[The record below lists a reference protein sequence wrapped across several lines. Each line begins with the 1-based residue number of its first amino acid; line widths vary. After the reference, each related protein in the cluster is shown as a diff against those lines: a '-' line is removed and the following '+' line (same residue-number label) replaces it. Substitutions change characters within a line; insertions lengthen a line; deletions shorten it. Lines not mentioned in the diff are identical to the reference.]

1 MSFLKKMQAGFGSL
15 AFFLSFLL
23 LSNVHAED
31 FDKDVLFKGID
42 SQIHDYSCG
51 TAALATLIS
60 GLYENIEE
68 QKVIDVIFDS
78 EEAKN
83 AGYTASQLE
92 SAAKKLGFNAEWR
105 KISPDILPKI
115 KQPVILLIGLNSDF
129 AHYVVFK
136 GIDNNEAFLA
146 DPIRGNIRIPYQD
159 LIKEGIN
166 ENYAKWYVMAIQS
179 SAEQNTSSNLFL
191 NADKFKTHATVE
203 QSNAITLATVAKEN
217 QLMMTYDFGTTLG
230 RTRYPNLLSESRN
243 FTHSLGLRYGV
254 TENVEIGGNFAYS
267 DYRQKISAEENTAIS
282 KNFDRA
288 YDIYVN
294 RRFSLDDAGQYGV
307 ILGGRTSFAEY
318 ASIWGGGVNLMGFM
332 NSSFAQFVAGTSV
345 NKQFSNNQAVDNNL
359 PEYQVVSF
367 VNANKPIGDR
377 FLGSLSFSVIDG
389 NNKNSEAVAFK
400 KSFNAS
406 TGLTCVF
413 DNRFQITPS
422 LGYVFGNGE
431 FFTFGASI
439 SYVGGW

>member
-1 MSFLKKMQAGFGSL
+1 
-15 AFFLSFLL
+15 
-23 LSNVHAED
+23 
-31 FDKDVLFKGID
+31 
-42 SQIHDYSCG
+42 
-51 TAALATLIS
+51 
-60 GLYENIEE
+60 
-68 QKVIDVIFDS
+68 
-78 EEAKN
+78 
-83 AGYTASQLE
+83 
-92 SAAKKLGFNAEWR
+92 
-105 KISPDILPKI
+105 
-115 KQPVILLIGLNSDF
+115 
-129 AHYVVFK
+129 
-136 GIDNNEAFLA
+136 
-146 DPIRGNIRIPYQD
+146 
-159 LIKEGIN
+159 
-166 ENYAKWYVMAIQS
+166 MAISS

-230 RTRYPNLLSESRN
+230 RIRYPNFLSESRN

-267 DYRQKISAEENTAIS
+267 DYRQKMSFEEKSSIS

-294 RRFSLDDAGQYGV
+294 RRFSLDDSAQYGV

-332 NSSFAQFVAGTSV
+332 NSSFAQFVAGTSL
-345 NKQFSNNQAVDNNL
+345 NKQFSHNQAIDNNL
-359 PEYQVVSF
+359 PEYQLVSF

-377 FLGSLSFSVIDG
+377 FLGSLSFSIIDG
-389 NNKNSEAVAFK
+389 NGKNSAAVELK

-406 TGLTCVF
+406 TGLTYVF

-422 LGYVFGNGE
+422 WGYVFGNGDY
-431 FFTFGASI
+431 FTFGASI

>member
-1 MSFLKKMQAGFGSL
+1 MQASFCSL
-15 AFFLSFLL
+15 AFLL
-23 LSNVHAED
+23 ISNVHAED
-31 FDKDVLFKGID
+31 FDKDILFKGID

-68 QKVIDVIFDS
+68 QMVIDAIFDS
-78 EEAKN
+78 EEQAKN
-83 AGYTASQLE
+83 VGYTASQLE

-105 KISPDILPKI
+105 KISPDVLPKI

-146 DPIRGNIRIPYQD
+146 DPIRGNIRIPYRD
-159 LIKEGIN
+159 LQKEGIN

-179 SAEQNTSSNLFL
+179 QISEINSSSNLYL
-191 NADKFKTHATVE
+191 DENKLKTHATLE
-203 QSNAITLATVAKEN
+203 QSNAITLATVAKKN

-230 RTRYPNLLSESRN
+230 RNRYANLLSESRN
-243 FTHSLGLRYGV
+243 FTHTLGLRYGL
-254 TENVEIGGNFAYS
+254 TENVEIGSDFTYS
-267 DYRQKISAEENTAIS
+267 DYKQKISDEKNTAIS

-288 YDIYVN
+288 YGIYVN
-294 RRFSLDDAGQYGV
+294 RRFSFDDAGQYGV

-318 ASIWGGGVNLMGFM
+318 ASIWGGGLNLMGFM
-332 NSSFAQFVAGTSV
+332 NSSFAQFVAGTSAS
-345 NKQFSNNQAVDNNL
+345 KQFSNDQAVDNNL
-359 PEYQVVSF
+359 PEYQLASF
-367 VNANKPIGDR
+367 VNMNKPIGDR

-389 NNKNSEAVAFK
+389 NNKNSTAVEFK

-406 TGLTCVF
+406 TGLTYVF

-422 LGYVFGNGE
+422 FGYIFGNGDY
-431 FFTFGASI
+431 FTFGASI